1 MAARFGGQVVV
12 DAWLT
17 RLRRTDPLLARCYC
31 DHGVYVGWNRVFAAA
46 CTACPTE
53 RTAST

>member
-31 DHGVYVGWNRVFAAA
+31 DHGVYVGWNRVFAAD
-46 CTACPTE
+46 CTDCPTE